1 MRIQIIVAANE
12 IVSRGRTISR
22 LKNTTHAGFWRRA
35 ASGTWFCTQVEG
47 KRSAEGMTYT
57 LDIVRTVD
65 LAPPHKQRETLEMQS
80 SADWGCLD
88 GYSVIEPE
96 RRVRSRAA
104 DPADDSSD
112 AAEPTDPS
120 TAPGTDG
127 GEPPEAS
134 ADG

>member
-22 LKNTTHAGFWRRA
+22 LKNTTHAEFWRRA

-47 KRSAEGMTYT
+47 KRSAAGMTYT
-57 LDIVRTVD
+57 LDIVRMVD
-65 LAPPHKQRETLEMQS
+65 LAVPRERPA

>member
-57 LDIVRTVD
+57 LDVVRTAD
-65 LAPPHKQRETLEMQS
+65 LAVRERPA

-88 GYSVIEPE
+88 
-96 RRVRSRAA
+96 
-104 DPADDSSD
+104 
-112 AAEPTDPS
+112 
-120 TAPGTDG
+120 DG

>member
-1 MRIQIIVAANE
+1 MRIQITVAANE
-12 IVSRGRTISR
+12 IVSRGRAIAR

-35 ASGTWFCTQVEG
+35 ASSTWFCTQVEG

-57 LDIVRTVD
+57 LDVVRLID
-65 LAPPHKQRETLEMQS
+65 LAVPRERPATD
-80 SADWGCLD
+80 DWGCLD

-104 DPADDSSD
+104 DPADNSSD
-112 AAEPTDPS
+112 AAEPTDPA

>member
-1 MRIQIIVAANE
+1 MRIQLIVAANE

-22 LKNTTHAGFWRRA
+22 LKQTTHAGFWRRA

-57 LDIVRTVD
+57 LDIVRMVD
-65 LAPPHKQRETLEMQS
+65 LAVPRERPA

-88 GYSVIEPE
+88 GYSVIEIAGS
-96 RRVRSRAA
+96 VGSAA
-104 DPADDSSD
+104 SLESS
-112 AAEPTDPS
+112 AGP
-120 TAPGTDG
+120 PGTDG